1 MGEGKPEVTLGAH
14 RRVLVV
20 DDNPHIRELLRL
32 VLEVDHFLVATAADG
47 VTAVAEAVAGGPDVI
62 ILDEQMPNRN
72 GSEAAALIRSVL
84 PGVRIVAFSAVMD
97 VKPDWADAFCRKTEI
112 ADISTIIGHVIDL
125 SD

>member
-20 DDNPHIRELLRL
+20 DDNPHIRELVRL
-32 VLEVDHFLVATAADG
+32 VLEVDHFVVATASDG
-47 VTAVAEAVAGGPDVI
+47 ITAVAEAVAGGADVI
-62 ILDEQMPNRN
+62 VLDEQMPNRS

-97 VKPDWADAFCRKTEI
+97 DKPEWADAFCPKTEI
-112 ADISTIIGHVIDL
+112 ADIGLIVDRLIDL
-125 SD
+125 T

>member
-1 MGEGKPEVTLGAH
+1 MTLGEH

-32 VLEVDHFLVATAADG
+32 VLEVDHYVVATAQDG
-47 VTAVAEAVAGGPDVI
+47 ITAVAEAVAGGPDVI
-62 ILDEQMPNRN
+62 VLDENMPNRS

-97 VKPDWADAFCRKTEI
+97 DKPEWADAFCRKTEI
-112 ADISTIIGHVIDL
+112 ADIGSIVDKVIDL
-125 SD
+125 SE